1 MTVFKKWI
9 ERLKEIISAKGKV
22 RASLS
27 LVSNKQTIYIY
38 KLSTPTRRWEQTQEN
53 TQECRG
59 S

>member
-27 LVSNKQTIYIY
+27 LVSNKQINKLYIY
-38 KLSTPTRRWEQTQEN
+38 
-53 TQECRG
+53 
-59 S
+59 